1 MAQSFKKTY
10 TAIQASFNKFDQES
24 LTQKSQ
30 ALRSINKNLK
40 GSVSQMEQ
48 LLHWVLFIAAHA
60 SSQTE
65 QKQAANALTSLA
77 ANLKL
82 QKRTNSFT
90 NTGLPF
96 TSIQNTF
103 SFTCNQWLLKHKGIS
118 IREVEFTN
126 EYSLNNI
133 LKHTLPALEVIHTT
147 AGYTNAQLLGALGV
161 SRKNNL
167 KFLIEQMQKLGH
179 IPFLADQLWDQ
190 IGVQTTLQVANIQ
203 SSILFNRYGL
213 GSYFFH
219 KHLEKKTE
227 LTTSVNM
234 PVNPSLISVDERN
247 RLANTIKQSL
257 VLMARETDPATYM
270 DEQSVAYFELNRG
283 IGIALYTMQPER
295 QLPLE
300 SYVGYTLF
308 KNGYPAAYGGAWV
321 FGKRAL
327 FGINISPWFR
337 GGESTNMI
345 VQLLR
350 VYHQYLGVSY
360 IEVEPYQY
368 GLDNPEG
375 ITTGAFWFYYRLGF
389 RPTDKNLQKLAAAEF
404 EKMSIN
410 PAYRSSKRT
419 LMQFTQSN
427 IALQLEQQ
435 KVPISVYDL
444 SMQVQKKLNS
454 IAKDNRTKA
463 VKWLVNN
470 WMGQEAT
477 QSANKPLLQTIE
489 DLVLMASVLPKGVIT
504 QSEIID
510 LAKRKQT
517 DWHGYQH
524 VLLGI
529 LTRIYV

>member
-24 LTQKSQ
+24 LALKSQ
-30 ALRSINKNLK
+30 ALRSITKNLK
-40 GSVSQMEQ
+40 GKASQMEQ

-60 SSQTE
+60 SSETE
-65 QKQAANALTSLA
+65 QKQAEKALTYLA
-77 ANLKL
+77 ANLKQ
-82 QKRTNSFT
+82 QKQTKSFA

-96 TSIQNTF
+96 TAIQSTF
-103 SFTCNQWLLKHKGIS
+103 SFICNQWLIKHKGIS
-118 IREVEFTN
+118 IKGVELTN
-126 EYSLNNI
+126 EYSLNNV

-147 AGYTNAQLLGALGV
+147 AGYTNLQLLEALGV
-161 SRKNNL
+161 SPQNNL
-167 KFLIEQMQKLGH
+167 NFLMEQIQKLGH
-179 IPFLADQLWDQ
+179 LPFLADQLWDQ
-190 IGVQTTLQVANIQ
+190 IGLQTKLQVTNTQ
-203 SSILFNRYGL
+203 SSILFNRYSL
-213 GSYFFH
+213 GAYFFH

-227 LTTSVNM
+227 LTTNVNM
-234 PVNPSLISVDERN
+234 PVSPYLLNVDERS

-270 DEQSVAYFELNRG
+270 DEQSLTYFKLDRG

-300 SYVGYTLF
+300 SYIGYTLF

-350 VYHQYLGVSY
+350 VYHQYMEVSY

-404 EKMSIN
+404 EKMRVN

-419 LMQFTQSN
+419 LMQFTHSN
-427 IALQLEQQ
+427 IALQLKEQ
-435 KVPISVYDL
+435 KVPMSVYDL
-444 SMQVQKKLNS
+444 SIKVQKKLNS

-470 WMGQEAT
+470 WMEQEVIRST
-477 QSANKPLLQTIE
+477 NKSMLQTIE
-489 DLVLMASVLPKGVIT
+489 DLVLMASVLPKRAIT

-517 DWHGYQH
+517 DWHAYQH
-524 VLLGI
+524 ALLKVLA
-529 LTRIYV
+529 RVEA